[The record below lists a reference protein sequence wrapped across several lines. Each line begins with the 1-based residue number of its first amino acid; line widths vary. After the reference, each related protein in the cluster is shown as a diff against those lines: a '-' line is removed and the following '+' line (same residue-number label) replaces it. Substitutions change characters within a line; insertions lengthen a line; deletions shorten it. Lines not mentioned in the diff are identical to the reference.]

1 MTQTLTAVIELN
13 DALEHALKLD
23 EPDWDACA
31 ELVDQR
37 DQVLTSMDL
46 TALGLKAEV
55 ERSIALNQQLT
66 QGMQKEQQQIE
77 QSLVQ
82 VNKGKK
88 ARASYE

>member
-1 MTQTLTAVIELN
+1 MKQTLTAITELN
-13 DALEHALKLD
+13 DALEHALKLE

-37 DQVLTSMDL
+37 DQVLATIEL
-46 TALGLKAEV
+46 TVIGLKAEV

-66 QGMQKEQQQIE
+66 QGMQKAQQQIE